1 MGAGQVRMRGLF
13 SWAADYYYK
22 LDKAKLTDYSL
33 EQQASIIADYWLIL
47 IYGTNTWISF
57 HAPNRQG
64 RYCGNDNLRDI
75 PRLYRKIVTG
85 RD

>member
-1 MGAGQVRMRGLF
+1 MRGLF

-22 LDKAKLTDYSL
+22 LDKATLTDYSL

-47 IYGTNTWISF
+47 VYGMNTWISF
-57 HAPNRQG
+57 HAPNHQG